1 MSLSESLTAAA
12 SLAQSACFVFP
23 AGPARETATV
33 VSAALSMA
41 ARLAQS
47 GKTRA
52 QIVDAIRRVESL
64 EAMVAEQDAEVARAI
79 AERFGAHDE

>member
-1 MSLSESLTAAA
+1 MTLTESLTAAA

-52 QIVDAIRRVESL
+52 QIVDAIRRVESI
-64 EAMVAEQDAEVARAI
+64 EDNVAAQDAATARAI
-79 AERFGAHDE
+79 KERFGAHDE